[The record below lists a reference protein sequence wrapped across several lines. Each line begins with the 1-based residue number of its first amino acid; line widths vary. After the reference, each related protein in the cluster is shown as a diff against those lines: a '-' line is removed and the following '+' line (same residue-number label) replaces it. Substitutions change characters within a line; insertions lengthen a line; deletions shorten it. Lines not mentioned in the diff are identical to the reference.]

1 MHHIFLSCD
10 WGTTN
15 FRLRL
20 VDRQTLEVKAVIQS
34 EEGVASVFAQWQ
46 QTAGATDRV
55 LFYQQVLQ
63 RHVAMLE
70 QQIGKSLTGI
80 PMIISGM
87 ASSSIGMIELPYKQL
102 PLSIMDIDL
111 LYNQIAATT
120 AFSHSIVLVSGAR
133 TEGDVMRGEETQL
146 TGCNIDSALYSQ
158 VFIFP
163 GTHSKHVAVAN
174 GVATDFAT
182 YITGEV
188 FQLLAN
194 KSILA
199 NSVAA
204 NDAWHETGHR
214 AAFEQGVLDGQAHNI
229 LHQAFMVRTNSLFDR
244 FSASANY
251 WYLSGLLI
259 GHELQS
265 LQQTHTGP
273 ITIVGNGV
281 VVDIY
286 QAACTV
292 LGLQNVKS
300 EDANIALVRAHA
312 KLFDKLFANTIK

>member
-20 VDRQTLEVKAVIQS
+20 VDRKTLVVKAVVQS
-34 EEGVASVFAQWQ
+34 EEGVAAVFAQWQ
-46 QTAGATDRV
+46 QSAGGTDRV
-55 LFYQQVLQ
+55 SFYQQVLQ
-63 RHVAMLE
+63 RHVTIMGE
-70 QQIGKSLTGI
+70 QIGKPLTGV

-87 ASSSIGMIELPYKQL
+87 ASSSIGMMELPYKQL
-102 PLSIMDIDL
+102 PLSVMDINL
-111 LYNQIAATT
+111 LYHQSEATN
-120 AFSHSIVLVSGAR
+120 AFSHPIVLVSGAR

-146 TGCNIDSALYSQ
+146 AGCAIDAAPEAQ

-163 GTHSKHVAVAN
+163 GTHSKHVTVAT
-174 GVATDFAT
+174 GVATNFAT
-182 YITGEV
+182 YMTGET

-204 NDAWHETGHR
+204 NDAWHEKGNR
-214 AAFEQGVLDGQAHNI
+214 AAFEQGVLDGKAHNI
-229 LHQAFMVRTNSLFDR
+229 LHQAFMVRTNSLFER
-244 FSASANY
+244 YNAAANY

-265 LQQTHTGP
+265 IQQTHTGL

-281 VVDIY
+281 IVDIY

-292 LGLQNVKS
+292 LGLQHVKA
-300 EDANIALVRAHA
+300 EDANIALIRAHA

>member
-20 VDRQTLEVKAVIQS
+20 VDRQTLEVKAVVQS
-34 EEGVASVFAQWQ
+34 EEGVAAVFAQWQ

-55 LFYQQVLQ
+55 SFYQNVLQ
-63 RHVAMLE
+63 HQVNLLE
-70 QQIGKSLTGI
+70 QQIGKPLAGVPI
-80 PMIISGM
+80 IISGM
-87 ASSSIGMIELPYKQL
+87 ASSSIGMMELPYKQL
-102 PLSIMDIDL
+102 PLSIMEIDL
-111 LYNQIAATT
+111 SYHQSEATT
-120 AFSHSIVLVSGAR
+120 AFNHPIVLVSGAR

-146 TGCNIDSALYSQ
+146 AGYNIDSALYSQ

-204 NDAWHETGHR
+204 NDAWYEKSNR
-214 AAFEQGVLDGQAHNI
+214 AAFEQGVLDGQSHNI
-229 LHQAFMVRTNSLFDR
+229 LHQAFMVRTNSLFER
-244 FSASANY
+244 YGAAANY

-259 GHELQS
+259 GHELQT

-273 ITIVGNGV
+273 ITIVGNGII
-281 VVDIY
+281 VDIY

-292 LGLQNVKS
+292 LGLQHVKS
-300 EDANIALVRAHA
+300 EDANIALIRAHA